1 MLEGILITDLQ
12 CADIHRYRIVILD
25 CLQQII
31 GNTAGCIGEVRRLG
45 ILIQILHPLR
55 HTAAYALG
63 DLHLGRI
70 FHFDLIVFLLQR
82 LRQLLRLIGF
92 CRFHIFRTFTGIN
105 TRDPHFFQR
114 INMEVLQSGSSGDQY
129 TTRTVYDRLIDHH
142 SRLHNAQRHIFSLDH
157 RSLPLSG

>member
-1 MLEGILITDLQ
+1 MQKSGNANLIDLLVIQSVFSGYDHGHGRHIHAVLEGILITDLQ

-70 FHFDLIVFLLQR
+70 FDLHLIIFFL
-82 LRQLLRLIGF
+82 
-92 CRFHIFRTFTGIN
+92 
-105 TRDPHFFQR
+105 
-114 INMEVLQSGSSGDQY
+114 
-129 TTRTVYDRLIDHH
+129 
-142 SRLHNAQRHIFSLDH
+142 
-157 RSLPLSG
+157 